1 MAAVLPRRDTDRPGG
16 GVPPSRTQQQQAAD
30 AYTHTVEKKP
40 CKSYQRMYVD
50 LAAPQRQR
58 RSGSHPHTPFLLRA
72 SAARPLPVCCYSWSL
87 PLLNPR
93 ARACRVC
100 IELLPPQGSRFVA
113 LFVRPKAAR
122 YNSPEVQRP
131 WRPNG
136 CAKLD
141 RQSAGPEFGVDH
153 NHSLLRE

>member
-1 MAAVLPRRDTDRPGG
+1 MHTRTHCGKEALQKLSTDVRG
-16 GVPPSRTQQQQAAD
+16 PSRASTATQKREPP
-30 AYTHTVEKKP
+30 T
-40 CKSYQRMYVD
+40 
-50 LAAPQRQR
+50 
-58 RSGSHPHTPFLLRA
+58 HTPFLLRA